1 MAFSFISVN
10 FLLATPEMSRYS
22 PSRTN
27 NLSPMTTNTKN
38 TASAGAIETND
49 VAPIPAGERHGK
61 PWHLFTVWSSPNL
74 EFATVF
80 VGALAIGFGLNIW
93 QGILAVVL
101 GNALAGITHGIL
113 STWGPEAGLPQMVLG
128 RNAFGK
134 IGNLIPSG
142 LSTLVAGIG
151 WFAVNTVSGTFALQ
165 ALVPDMNVYIALA
178 IIIIA
183 QVGVAFVGHNLIQ
196 KWERYASYFL
206 AVVWIIV
213 VVVIFTM
220 DGAFN
225 VAASS
230 STDFPW
236 AGFTLTAG
244 AAYGYTA
251 GWTAFASDYTR
262 YLPANTNKRALGWAA
277 GLGNFVSTSLI
288 MVVGVAAFNVL
299 SGGNFWGIANPTA
312 TFTAVFDPTFA
323 KVVLLA
329 IVIGS
334 VSANILNVYSG
345 AMSFLAMGFK
355 LGFKS
360 RRAIMVALAGLVGG
374 LISYLGVQNGDVAHQ
389 LDGFLLVVSYWVAPW
404 IAVVLTER
412 IMSKGKNAGERA
424 LAPKNSWAG
433 VSAFVIATAFSIW
446 GFCSQVMYTGPLGI
460 AIHHVTLDNGAIVD
474 VPDLTAIVGFVLA
487 SLLFWLFSKAD
498 KNSK

>member
-1 MAFSFISVN
+1 MAQS
-10 FLLATPEMSRYS
+10 
-22 PSRTN
+22 
-27 NLSPMTTNTKN
+27 TKGS
-38 TASAGAIETND
+38 ASATAIETND
-49 VAPIPAGERHGK
+49 VQPIPAAERHGK

-93 QGILAVVL
+93 QGILAIVL

-134 IGNLIPSG
+134 WGNLIPSG

-151 WFAVNTVSGTFALQ
+151 WFAVNTISGTFALQ
-165 ALVPDMNVYIALA
+165 ALVGDLNVFASLA

-206 AVVWIIV
+206 AAVWLIV
-213 VVVIFTM
+213 VVVIFTQP
-220 DGAFN
+220 GAFAV
-225 VAASS
+225 VAGA

-262 YLPANTNKRALGWAA
+262 YLPAKTDKKALGLAA
-277 GLGNFVSTSLI
+277 GLGNFVSTTLI
-288 MVVGVAAFNVL
+288 MVTGAAAFNFL
-299 SGGNFWGIANPTA
+299 SGSNSGAFWGLSNDNPTKH
-312 TFTAVFDPTFA
+312 FTSVFSPTFGSI
-323 KVVLLA
+323 VLLA

-374 LISYLGVQNGDVAHQ
+374 LISYLGVANGDIAHQ
-389 LDGFLLVVSYWVAPW
+389 LDAFLLVVSYWVAPW

-412 IMSKGKNAGERA
+412 VLSKGKDAAKRA

-433 VSAFVIATAFSIW
+433 VAAFVIATSFSIW
-446 GFCSQVMYTGPLGI
+446 GFASQVAYTGPLGI
-460 AIHHVTLDNGAIVD
+460 AIHHVELEGGVIVD

-487 SLLFWLFSKAD
+487 AVLFAVFRKLDKKSK
-498 KNSK
+498 

>member
-1 MAFSFISVN
+1 MAQNKSGSAK
-10 FLLATPEMSRYS
+10 ATS
-22 PSRTN
+22 
-27 NLSPMTTNTKN
+27 
-38 TASAGAIETND
+38 IEIND
-49 VAPIPAGERHGK
+49 VQPIPAAERHGK
-61 PWHLFTVWSSPNL
+61 AWHLFTVWSSPNL

-93 QGILAVVL
+93 QGILAIVV

-134 IGNLIPSG
+134 LGNLVPAG

-151 WFAVNTVSGTFALQ
+151 WFAVNTISGTFALQ
-165 ALVPDMNVYIALA
+165 ALLPAIGIFGALA
-178 IIIIA
+178 IIIIL

-206 AVVWIIV
+206 AIVWIIV
-213 VVVIFTM
+213 IAIVFTQN
-220 DGAFN
+220 GAFASAA
-225 VAASS
+225 AASS
-230 STDFPW
+230 EFPW

-262 YLPANTNKRALGWAA
+262 YLPANTSKKALGLYA
-277 GLGNFVSTSLI
+277 GLGNFLSTTLI
-288 MVVGVAAFNVL
+288 MIVGAAAFNVL
-299 SGGNFWGIANPTA
+299 ANGNFWGITNPTK
-312 TFTAVFDPTFA
+312 TFTDIFDPTFA
-323 KVVLLA
+323 AIVLLA

-334 VSANILNVYSG
+334 VSANILNIYSG

-355 LGFKS
+355 LGFKT
-360 RRAIMVALAGLVGG
+360 RRAIMVLLAGVVGG
-374 LISYLGVQNGDVAHQ
+374 LISYLGVVNGDVAHQ
-389 LDGFLLVVSYWVAPW
+389 LDSFLLVVSYWVSPW

-412 IMSKGKNAGERA
+412 ILSKGKDAAKRA

-433 VSAFVIATAFSIW
+433 VSAFVIATVFSIW
-446 GFCSQVMYTGPLGI
+446 GFASQVMYTGPLGI
-460 AIHHVTLDNGAIVD
+460 ALHHVTLDNGAIVD
-474 VPDLTAIVGFVLA
+474 VPDLTALVGFVVA
-487 SLLFWLFSKAD
+487 AGLFVVFSRFD
-498 KNSK
+498 KKSKN

>member
-1 MAFSFISVN
+1 MAK
-10 FLLATPEMSRYS
+10 
-22 PSRTN
+22 
-27 NLSPMTTNTKN
+27 TNTN
-38 TASAGAIETND
+38 PASAGAIETND

-80 VGALAIGFGLNIW
+80 VGALAVGFGLNLW
-93 QGILAVVL
+93 QGILAIVV

-134 IGNLIPSG
+134 WGNLIPSG

-165 ALVPDMNVYIALA
+165 ALFSGLNVFAALA
-178 IIIIA
+178 IIILL

-196 KWERYASYFL
+196 KWERYASFFL
-206 AVVWIIV
+206 AAVWLV
-213 VVVIFTM
+213 VVVTVFTM
-220 DGAFN
+220 PGVFDVAPAAAGA
-225 VAASS
+225 S
-230 STDFPW
+230 FPW

-288 MVVGVAAFNVL
+288 MVVGAVAFNTI
-299 SGGNFWGIANPTA
+299 SPGSEFWGVANPTKS
-312 TFTAVFDPTFA
+312 FTLLFQPSFA
-323 KVVLLA
+323 ALVLLA

-374 LISYLGVQNGDVAHQ
+374 LISYIGVINGDVAHQ

-412 IMSKGKNAGERA
+412 ILSRGKNAGERA

-433 VSAFVIATAFSIW
+433 AAAFVIATAFSIW
-446 GFCSQVMYTGPLGI
+446 GFCSQVMYTGPLAI
-460 AIHHVTLDNGAIVD
+460 ALHHVEIAPGVLVD
-474 VPDLTAIVGFVLA
+474 VPDITALVGFVLA
-487 SLLFWLFSKAD
+487 SLLFVVFRSAD

>member
-1 MAFSFISVN
+1 MTQTTSGSAK
-10 FLLATPEMSRYS
+10 ATS
-22 PSRTN
+22 
-27 NLSPMTTNTKN
+27 
-38 TASAGAIETND
+38 IEVND
-49 VAPIPAGERHGK
+49 VAPISAGERHGK
-61 PWHLFTVWSSPNL
+61 AWHLFTVWTTPNL

-80 VGALAIGFGLNIW
+80 VGALAIGFGLNVW
-93 QGILAVVL
+93 QGLLAVLV

-113 STWGPEAGLPQMVLG
+113 STWGPAAGLPQMVLS

-134 IGNLIPSG
+134 WGNLIPSG

-151 WFAVNTVSGTFALQ
+151 WFAVNTISGTFALQ
-165 ALVPDMNVYIALA
+165 ALFPAVGVLGALG
-178 IIIIA
+178 IIIVV

-196 KWERYASYFL
+196 KWERYLSYFQ

-213 VVVIFTM
+213 IVVVLSQQ
-220 DGAFN
+220 GAFN
-225 VAASS
+225 VAEAAS
-230 STDFPW
+230 TAFPW

-262 YLPANTNKRALGWAA
+262 YLPANTDKKALGWAA
-277 GLGNFVSTSLI
+277 GLGNFTSTTLI
-288 MVVGVAAFNVL
+288 MGVGVIAFNAIA
-299 SGGNFWGIANPTA
+299 GNPGDFWGLENPTA
-312 TFTAVFDPTFA
+312 SFTAEFNPVFA
-323 KVVLLA
+323 AIVLFS

-355 LGFKS
+355 FGFKT
-360 RRAIMVALAGLVGG
+360 RRAIMVLVAGLAGG
-374 LISYLGVQNGDVAHQ
+374 LLSFLGVQNGDVAHQ
-389 LDGFLLVVSYWVAPW
+389 LDAFLLVVSYWVAPW

-412 IMSKGKNAGERA
+412 ILSNGKNAGERA

-433 VSAFVIATAFSIW
+433 ALAFVIATVFSIW
-446 GFCSQVMYTGPLGI
+446 GFASQVLYTGPLAKAANLG
-460 AIHHVTLDNGAIVD
+460 
-474 VPDLTAIVGFVLA
+474 DLTAIVGFVLA
-487 SLLFWLFSKAD
+487 AALFVVFSKLD

>member
-1 MAFSFISVN
+1 
-10 FLLATPEMSRYS
+10 
-22 PSRTN
+22 
-27 NLSPMTTNTKN
+27 MTTTN
-38 TASAGAIETND
+38 AGSAKATSIEIND
-49 VAPIPAGERHGK
+49 VSPIPAAERHGK
-61 PWHLFTVWSSPNL
+61 AWHLFTVWTTPNL

-80 VGALAIGFGLNIW
+80 VGALAIGFGLNVW
-93 QGILAVVL
+93 QGLLAVLV

-113 STWGPEAGLPQMVLG
+113 STWGPEAGLPQMVLS

-165 ALVPDMNVYIALA
+165 ALFPALGLIGA
-178 IIIIA
+178 LGLIIVI

-196 KWERYASYFL
+196 KWERYLSYFQ
-206 AVVWIIV
+206 AIVWAIVIV
-213 VVVIFTM
+213 VVLGQ

-225 VAASS
+225 VAPAADSA
-230 STDFPW
+230 FPW

-262 YLPANTNKRALGWAA
+262 YLPANTDKKALGLAA
-277 GLGNFVSTSLI
+277 GLGNFSATTLI
-288 MVVGVAAFNVL
+288 MGVGVIAFNSL
-299 SGGNFWGIANPTA
+299 AGNPGDFWGIENPTA
-312 TFTAVFDPTFA
+312 AFTAEFNPVFA
-323 KVVLLA
+323 SIVLLS

-355 LGFKS
+355 FGFKT
-360 RRAIMVALAGLVGG
+360 RRAIMVLLAGLAGG
-374 LISYLGVQNGDVAHQ
+374 LLSYVGVLNGDVAHQ
-389 LDGFLLVVSYWVAPW
+389 LDAFLLVVSYWVAPW

-412 IMSKGKNAGERA
+412 ILSKGKNAGERA

-433 VSAFVIATAFSIW
+433 AAAFVIATAFSIW
-446 GFCSQVMYTGPLGI
+446 GFAAQVLYTGPFAKDSGLG
-460 AIHHVTLDNGAIVD
+460 
-474 VPDLTAIVGFVLA
+474 DLTAVVGFVLA
-487 SLLFWLFSKAD
+487 SVLYVAFSKLD
-498 KNSK
+498 KNSKN

>member
-1 MAFSFISVN
+1 MAMTQTTSGSAK
-10 FLLATPEMSRYS
+10 ATS
-22 PSRTN
+22 
-27 NLSPMTTNTKN
+27 
-38 TASAGAIETND
+38 IETND
-49 VAPIPAGERHGK
+49 VAPISAGERHGK
-61 PWHLFTVWSSPNL
+61 AWHLFTVWSSPNL

-93 QGILAVVL
+93 QGILAIIV

-113 STWGPEAGLPQMVLG
+113 STWGPEAGLPQMVLS

-134 IGNLIPSG
+134 WGNLIPAG
-142 LSTLVAGIG
+142 ASTLVAGIG
-151 WFAVNTVSGTFALQ
+151 WFAVNTVSGTYALEALIPGLNVFA
-165 ALVPDMNVYIALA
+165 ALA
-178 IIIIA
+178 VIIIA
-183 QVGVAFVGHNLIQ
+183 QVGVAFIGHNLIQ

-206 AVVWIIV
+206 AVVWLIV
-213 VVVIFTM
+213 VAVIFTQT
-220 DGAFN
+220 GAFS
-225 VAASS
+225 VAAGGSA
-230 STDFPW
+230 DFPW

-262 YLPANTNKRALGWAA
+262 YLPANTSKRALGWSA

-288 MVVGVAAFNVL
+288 MIVGAAAFNVL
-299 SGGNFWGIANPTA
+299 AKGNFWGIANPTE
-312 TFTAVFDPTFA
+312 TFTAVFDPTFG
-323 KVVLLA
+323 KIVLLA
-329 IVIGS
+329 IVVGS

-374 LISYLGVQNGDVAHQ
+374 LISYLGVLNGDVAHQ
-389 LDGFLLVVSYWVAPW
+389 LDSFLLVVSYWVAPW

-412 IMSKGKNAGERA
+412 IMSKGKNAGARA

-433 VSAFVIATAFSIW
+433 AAAFVIATVFSIW
-446 GFCSQVMYTGPLGI
+446 GFASQVMYTGPLGI
-460 AIHHVTLDNGAIVD
+460 ALHHVTLDNGAIVD

-487 SLLFWLFSKAD
+487 ALLFFVFSKAD
-498 KNSK
+498 KNSKN

>member
-1 MAFSFISVN
+1 
-10 FLLATPEMSRYS
+10 
-22 PSRTN
+22 
-27 NLSPMTTNTKN
+27 MTTNTSG
-38 TASAGAIETND
+38 SAKATSIETND
-49 VAPIPAGERHGK
+49 VAPISAGERHGK
-61 PWHLFTVWSSPNL
+61 AWHLFTVWTTPNL

-80 VGALAIGFGLNIW
+80 VGALAVGFGLNVW
-93 QGILAVVL
+93 QGLLAILV

-113 STWGPEAGLPQMVLG
+113 STWGPEAGLPQMVLS

-134 IGNLIPSG
+134 WGNLIPSG

-165 ALVPDMNVYIALA
+165 ALVPALGVLGSLA
-178 IIIIA
+178 IIILL

-196 KWERYASYFL
+196 KWERYLSYFQ
-206 AVVWIIV
+206 AVVWVIVIV
-213 VVVIFTM
+213 VVLSLQ
-220 DGAFN
+220 GAFE
-225 VAASS
+225 VAPAE
-230 STDFPW
+230 STAFPW

-262 YLPANTNKRALGWAA
+262 YLPANTSKKALGWAA
-277 GLGNFVSTSLI
+277 GLGNFTATTLI
-288 MVVGVAAFNVL
+288 MSVGAIAFNAL
-299 SGGNFWGIANPTA
+299 TAQPGDFWGIENPTA
-312 TFTAVFDPTFA
+312 AFTAEFNPVFA
-323 KVVLLA
+323 AIVLLS

-355 LGFKS
+355 LGFKT
-360 RRAIMVALAGLVGG
+360 RRAIMVLVAGLAGG
-374 LISYLGVQNGDVAHQ
+374 LLSFIGVQNGDVAHQ
-389 LDGFLLVVSYWVAPW
+389 LDGFLLVVSYWVSPW

-412 IMSKGKNAGERA
+412 ILSGGKNAGARA

-433 VSAFVIATAFSIW
+433 AAAFVIATSFSIW
-446 GFCSQVMYTGPLGI
+446 GFANQVLYTGVFAKDS
-460 AIHHVTLDNGAIVD
+460 AIGDM
-474 VPDLTAIVGFVLA
+474 TALVGFVLA
-487 SLLFWLFSKAD
+487 AGLFVVFSKLD

>member
-1 MAFSFISVN
+1 MTQNTSGSAK
-10 FLLATPEMSRYS
+10 ATS
-22 PSRTN
+22 
-27 NLSPMTTNTKN
+27 
-38 TASAGAIETND
+38 IETND
-49 VAPIPAGERHGK
+49 VAPISAGERHGK
-61 PWHLFTVWSSPNL
+61 AWHLFTVWTTPNL

-80 VGALAIGFGLNIW
+80 VGALAIGFGLNVW
-93 QGILAVVL
+93 QGLLAVLV

-113 STWGPEAGLPQMVLG
+113 STWGPAAGLPQMVLS

-134 IGNLIPSG
+134 WGNLIPSG

-151 WFAVNTVSGTFALQ
+151 WFAVNTISGTFALQ
-165 ALVPDMNVYIALA
+165 ALFPALGVLGSLA
-178 IIIIA
+178 VIILV

-196 KWERYASYFL
+196 KWERYLSYFQ

-213 VVVIFTM
+213 IVVVLSQQ
-220 DGAFN
+220 GAFN
-225 VAASS
+225 VAEAAS
-230 STDFPW
+230 TAFPW

-262 YLPANTNKRALGWAA
+262 YLPANTDKKALGWAA
-277 GLGNFVSTSLI
+277 GLGNFTATTLI
-288 MVVGVAAFNVL
+288 MGVGVIAFNAIA
-299 SGGNFWGIANPTA
+299 GNPGDFWGLENPTA
-312 TFTAVFDPTFA
+312 SFTAEFNPVFA
-323 KVVLLA
+323 AIVLFS

-355 LGFKS
+355 FGFKT
-360 RRAIMVALAGLVGG
+360 RRAIMVLVAGLAGG
-374 LISYLGVQNGDVAHQ
+374 LLSFLGVQNGDVAHQ
-389 LDGFLLVVSYWVAPW
+389 LDAFLLVVSYWVAPW

-412 IMSKGKNAGERA
+412 ILSNGKNAGERA

-433 VSAFVIATAFSIW
+433 ALAFVIATVFSIW
-446 GFCSQVMYTGPLGI
+446 GFASQVLYTGPLAKAANLG
-460 AIHHVTLDNGAIVD
+460 
-474 VPDLTAIVGFVLA
+474 DLTAIVGFVLA
-487 SLLFWLFSKAD
+487 AALFVVFSKLD

>member
-1 MAFSFISVN
+1 M
-10 FLLATPEMSRYS
+10 
-22 PSRTN
+22 TN
-27 NLSPMTTNTKN
+27 KTNP
-38 TASAGAIETND
+38 ASAGAIETND
-49 VAPIPAGERHGK
+49 VAPIPSGERHGK

-80 VGALAIGFGLNIW
+80 VGALAIGFGLNVW
-93 QGILAVVL
+93 QGILAIVV
-101 GNALAGITHGIL
+101 GNGLAGLTHGIL

-134 IGNLIPSG
+134 WGNLIPSG

-165 ALVPDMNVYIALA
+165 ALVGGINIFAALA

-196 KWERYASYFL
+196 KWERYATYVFA
-206 AVVWIIV
+206 AVWLIV
-213 VVVIFTM
+213 VVTVFTHA
-220 DGAFN
+220 GAFD
-225 VAASS
+225 VAPAT
-230 STDFPW
+230 STEFPW
-236 AGFTLTAG
+236 AAFTLTAG

-262 YLPANTNKRALGWAA
+262 YLPANTNKRALGLAA
-277 GLGNFVSTSLI
+277 GLGNFTSTTLI
-288 MVVGVAAFNVL
+288 MVTGAVAFNFIAK
-299 SGGNFWGIANPTA
+299 GQNFWALTSEKNPTGL
-312 TFTAVFDPTFA
+312 FTNLFTPAFA
-323 KVVLLA
+323 SIVLLA
-329 IVIGS
+329 IVVGS

-355 LGFKS
+355 FGFKA

-374 LISYLGVQNGDVAHQ
+374 FISYLGVANGDVAHQ
-389 LDGFLLVVSYWVAPW
+389 LDSFLLVVSYWVAPW

-412 IMSKGKNAGERA
+412 ILSKGKDAGSRA

-433 VSAFVIATAFSIW
+433 AAAFVIATTFSIW
-446 GFCSQVMYTGPLGI
+446 GFCSQVMYTGPIGI
-460 AIHHVTLDNGAIVD
+460 AIHHITLDGGIIVD
-474 VPDLTAIVGFVLA
+474 VPDLTALVGFIVA
-487 SLLFWLFSKAD
+487 AGLFAIFRNID
-498 KNSK
+498 KNAK